1 MLLTVLHDVFI
12 WSCLMFV
19 ISECI
24 WSLQCSALMD
34 QSSNREDY
42 TEDIKE
48 EYEDI
53 RVDHYDTLRVSIR
66 VDYCW

>member
-1 MLLTVLHDVFI
+1 
-12 WSCLMFV
+12 
-19 ISECI
+19 
-24 WSLQCSALMD
+24 MD

-66 VDYCW
+66 VDHCCYLHVRYMKTYV